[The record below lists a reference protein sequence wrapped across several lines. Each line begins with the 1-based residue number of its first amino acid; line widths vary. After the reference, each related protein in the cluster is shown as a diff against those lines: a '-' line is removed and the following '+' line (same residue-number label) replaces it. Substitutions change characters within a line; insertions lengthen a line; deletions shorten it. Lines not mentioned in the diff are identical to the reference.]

1 MDRWLHPK
9 GRLDLAIRGEPI
21 AHRSAI
27 VAVDKCPTIT
37 ITAADQAGVVGVMA
51 AAEHKVSVSP
61 GNEFGP
67 VGASV
72 IVAVTPTVNKTVD
85 VTIPQSVG
93 ATYYDVFFS
102 IDAAP
107 KWVGRVTE
115 AQRAAGAAIT
125 AVGTVGAGGAAGVVN
140 VRLVG
145 TGLQTTNAIFAAN
158 NAYTPATVAAA
169 LGTTAVPCAGFPKV
183 YVDIELTVTHLGLV
197 APALTIIPFI
207 KTGTKW
213 YAGEAKALTLLTTA
227 GNPLLQSYSVD
238 VGGADQ
244 CVVLV
249 GNIAGTGASAAI
261 TCTPGV

>member
-1 MDRWLHPK
+1 MTRWLHPK
-9 GRLDLAIRGEPI
+9 GSVALAVRDPPI
-21 AHRSAI
+21 SHRSALT
-27 VAVDKCPTIT
+27 AVDKCPAIT

-51 AAEHKVSVSP
+51 AAEHKVAVSP
-61 GNEFGP
+61 GNEYGP

-85 VTIPQSVG
+85 VTIPQSTD

-102 IDAAP
+102 TDAAP

-115 AQRAAGAAIT
+115 AQRAAGCAIT

-169 LGTTAVPCAGFPKV
+169 VGTTAVPCAGYPRV
-183 YVDIELTVTHLGLV
+183 YIDTELTVTHAGLV
-197 APALTIIPFI
+197 APALTIVPFL
-207 KTGTKW
+207 KTGSKW
-213 YAGEAKALTLLTTA
+213 YAGEAKALTLLSSA
-227 GNPLLQSYSVD
+227 GNPLLQTYSVD

-244 CVVLV
+244 LLVLV

-261 TCTPGV
+261 TATPGV